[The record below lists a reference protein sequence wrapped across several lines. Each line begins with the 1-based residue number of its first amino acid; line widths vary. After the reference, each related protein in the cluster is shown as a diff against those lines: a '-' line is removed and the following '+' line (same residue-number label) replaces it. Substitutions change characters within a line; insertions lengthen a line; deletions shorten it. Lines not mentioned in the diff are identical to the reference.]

1 MSLDEEMTRLGAQLS
16 NLRRELRSSSLDH
29 EDIEA
34 ALAAA
39 ASTHADAAA
48 LLKESQR
55 LDDMINVTPQ
65 AKEVAIL
72 LITAFLDGA
81 EIEDGFALLSE
92 MISDLMSDP
101 YPSAREVA
109 ALLAALSRVA
119 ADMACEATYAASGD
133 GSPDAGMTLLRAYL
147 APAE

>member
-1 MSLDEEMTRLGAQLS
+1 MTRLGAQLA
-16 NLRRELRSSSLDH
+16 NIRRELRASSPSPADL
-29 EDIEA
+29 EI
-34 ALAAA
+34 ALASAA
-39 ASTHADAAA
+39 NTHADAAA
-48 LLKESQR
+48 LLKESRR

-92 MISDLMSDP
+92 MIEDLMSDP

-119 ADMACEATYAASGD
+119 ADMACEATYAAAGD
-133 GSPDAGMTLLRAYL
+133 GSPDAGMALLRAYL
-147 APAE
+147 APVE